1 MSETYPS
8 AGRPPSPESMGAS
21 MGTGEQPTSSAAGSG
36 GVSPQT
42 SREPAAAEGGS
53 VGTSMVPPP
62 ATAPSERPASSPSER
77 VRKLP
82 PPNPGPP
89 RRGGP
94 QRSLTQRGGPSSVR
108 ATEDK
113 EEVTPSS
120 LTAGREGRVGNVPPV
135 PSPNPAAG
143 PRAALNRRELDA
155 LIEAEWQAAIAGL
168 DWDKSL
174 ASASEPPTSS
184 TPAAAPGM
192 AASLKRG
199 QTVTGRIAAVHG
211 RDVFVDIPGERNPGV
226 VPLEQFEGQTPRAG
240 ETVLC
245 RLESYDAANGLW
257 QLSRQGAAQQVTD
270 WSQLQPHMVVEARVT
285 GVNKQRTGLLVE
297 VAGVRGFLPASQID
311 LQRVEDLDAWVQQRL
326 KVEIIE
332 INPAERNLVV
342 SRRAVLE
349 RERQQQAE
357 AFWNQVEEGQVR
369 RGVVRSVRPF
379 GAFVDLGGVDGLL
392 PASELAWGRVDNIQ
406 EVIQPGQE
414 VEVVITKVDRLQRKL
429 TLSLKRLTADPWA
442 EFAAQTRPGTVVS
455 GTITRLTE
463 FGAFVQVAPGIEGL
477 IHISELAPH
486 RVRRVSEVVQP
497 GQQVMVEVLSI
508 DAEQRRLSLSM
519 RTISQREQQAAAA
532 AQAEQERLELQQA
545 LERLTQRKPSR
556 PGLRGG
562 IGSEPL
568 PPTE

>member
-1 MSETYPS
+1 
-8 AGRPPSPESMGAS
+8 
-21 MGTGEQPTSSAAGSG
+21 
-36 GVSPQT
+36 
-42 SREPAAAEGGS
+42 
-53 VGTSMVPPP
+53 
-62 ATAPSERPASSPSER
+62 
-77 VRKLP
+77 
-82 PPNPGPP
+82 
-89 RRGGP
+89 
-94 QRSLTQRGGPSSVR
+94 
-108 ATEDK
+108 
-113 EEVTPSS
+113 
-120 LTAGREGRVGNVPPV
+120 
-135 PSPNPAAG
+135 
-143 PRAALNRRELDA
+143 
-155 LIEAEWQAAIAGL
+155 
-168 DWDKSL
+168 
-174 ASASEPPTSS
+174 
-184 TPAAAPGM
+184 
-192 AASLKRG
+192 
-199 QTVTGRIAAVHG
+199 
-211 RDVFVDIPGERNPGV
+211 
-226 VPLEQFEGQTPRAG
+226 
-240 ETVLC
+240 
-245 RLESYDAANGLW
+245 
-257 QLSRQGAAQQVTD
+257 QVTD